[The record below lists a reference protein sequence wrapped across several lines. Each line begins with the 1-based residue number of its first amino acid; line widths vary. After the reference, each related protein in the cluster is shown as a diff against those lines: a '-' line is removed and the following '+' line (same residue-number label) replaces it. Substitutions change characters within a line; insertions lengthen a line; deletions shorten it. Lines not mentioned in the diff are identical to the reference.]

1 MGWKDAANEES
12 RVATST
18 EQMDMSAAEGH
29 GCLHPVYRGVRRRS
43 WGVWVT
49 EIRRPKKK
57 TRIWLGSFATPE
69 MAARAYDAAALAL
82 RGSNALLN
90 FPEHSP
96 SLPRPLDLSDKSIQ
110 AAATEAAH
118 SLARR
123 TAAGKMLQSRRYGA
137 AIFEPAEAT
146 IATTSS
152 PSASMTVE
160 SSFDTSTSTSTHDQ
174 GGSRLP
180 YSPGKIS
187 KPCSVQLMATD
198 QKPYVEYNASCSTT
212 IVERPA
218 RFYSSSAS
226 SYADNKLHQIDGAAA
241 TTTTCCY
248 NSGIHGTTLQQAAA
262 YNTQGGKLQDH
273 EKKTA
278 LKPVMNFQALE
289 HRQISSG
296 LQELISDSEETA
308 ATASTTASWVVMP
321 QQLDAAQDQSMEARA
336 VQRQQRGGNY
346 YTMDEDF
353 ILNMPSVIGCLY
365 DHALLC
371 CQLPPPHCT
380 TTLPEALDPS
390 AASSQAADCDDQAD
404 SSSTSWEPHLWS
416 YY

>member
-1 MGWKDAANEES
+1 
-12 RVATST
+12 
-18 EQMDMSAAEGH
+18 MSAAEGH

-69 MAARAYDAAALAL
+69 MAACAYDAAALAL
-82 RGSNALLN
+82 RGPNALLN
-90 FPEHSP
+90 FPEYSP

-123 TAAGKMLQSRRYGA
+123 TASGKMLQSRRYGA
-137 AIFEPAEAT
+137 AIFQPAEAT

-152 PSASMTVE
+152 PSASMTIE
-160 SSFDTSTSTSTHDQ
+160 SSFDTSTSISIHDQ
-174 GGSRLP
+174 GSSRLP

-226 SYADNKLHQIDGAAA
+226 SYSDNKLQQIDGAAA
-241 TTTTCCY
+241 TTTFCY
-248 NSGIHGTTLQQAAA
+248 NSGIHGATLQQAAA

-278 LKPVMNFQALE
+278 LKPVMSFQALE

-296 LQELISDSEETA
+296 LQELINDSEKAA
-308 ATASTTASWVVMP
+308 ATASTTASWVVMQQQQ

-346 YTMDEDF
+346 YTVDEDF
-353 ILNMPSVIGCLY
+353 IFNMPSVIGCLY

-380 TTLPEALDPS
+380 TTSPEALDPS

-404 SSSTSWEPHLWS
+404 SNSTSWEPHLWS

>member
-1 MGWKDAANEES
+1 
-12 RVATST
+12 
-18 EQMDMSAAEGH
+18 MDMSAAEGH

-82 RGSNALLN
+82 RGPNALLN
-90 FPEHSP
+90 FPEYSP

-123 TAAGKMLQSRRYGA
+123 TASGKMLQSRRYGT
-137 AIFEPAEAT
+137 AIFQPAEAT

-152 PSASMTVE
+152 PSASMTIE
-160 SSFDTSTSTSTHDQ
+160 SSFDTSTSTSIHDQ
-174 GGSRLP
+174 GSSRLP

-226 SYADNKLHQIDGAAA
+226 SYSDNKLQQIDGAAA

-248 NSGIHGTTLQQAAA
+248 NSGIHGATLQQAAA
-262 YNTQGGKLQDH
+262 YNTQRGKLQDH

-278 LKPVMNFQALE
+278 LKPVMNVQALE

-296 LQELISDSEETA
+296 LQELISDSEKAA
-308 ATASTTASWVVMP
+308 ATASTTASWVVMQQ

-336 VQRQQRGGNY
+336 VQQQQGGGNY
-346 YTMDEDF
+346 CTVDEDF
-353 ILNMPSVIGCLY
+353 IFNMPSVIACLY

-390 AASSQAADCDDQAD
+390 AASSQATDCDDQAD

-416 YY
+416 YYWPVN